1 MFYLDEPKSQKPTSI
16 FLRLSCQD
24 GRFKYSVRKKALPA
38 NWNGS
43 RLLIDPQKINAVL
56 NRVEN
61 IIHQLQLQRDLNGT
75 ALTKSL
81 VENTLNKALG
91 RELQAQKFFEV
102 IDRIIDDRESGKELT
117 PAGKRFSWHTIK
129 GYRHTLDNLKKFDK
143 NMTFEKI
150 TLKTYADLVAF
161 FNEKHDHSL
170 NAIGKTVK
178 NWKAFMKAAHKRG
191 VHENLVYLHED
202 FKVPAEDTYDV
213 YLDTGE
219 LEKIYNH
226 HLPNKNL
233 DIVRDWFIIDCFT
246 GLRISDIQL
255 LGKENILKDSI
266 RIVNEKTDTRVEIP
280 INSYIRAILK
290 KWRGLPPKVT
300 DQEMNRSI
308 KEVCELA
315 GIKDTV
321 LYSITKGGVR
331 RDFHY
336 KKYEMVSNHS
346 SRRSFIT
353 NLLNDGIPDNTVM
366 QLAGIKKHATLMKYK
381 KTKPEET
388 AKLMKGKSIFK

>member
-1 MFYLDEPKSQKPTSI
+1 MFSLKDPKATADTQI
-16 FLRLSCQD
+16 FLRLTCTD
-24 GRFKYSVRKKALPA
+24 GRLKYPVSRKVNPSHWV
-38 NWNGS
+38 NQ
-43 RLLIDPQKINAVL
+43 RCRPDPGKINAVL
-56 NRVEN
+56 NKIETVVR
-61 IIHQLQLQRDLNGT
+61 QLQLQRDLSGT
-75 ALTKSL
+75 PLTKTL

-91 RELQAQKFFEV
+91 RDKLAQKFYEV
-102 IDRIIDDRESGKELT
+102 IDQIINDREAGRELT
-117 PAGKRFSWHTIK
+117 PGGKRFSWHTIK
-129 GYRHTLDNLKKFDK
+129 GYRHTRDNLKKFDK

-150 TLKTYADLVAF
+150 SLKTYSDLVAF
-161 FNEKHDHSL
+161 FNARDHSL
-170 NAIGKTVK
+170 NAVGKTIK

-191 VHENLVYLHED
+191 IHENLIYLHED
-202 FKVPAEDTYDV
+202 FKIPAEETYDV
-213 YLDTGE
+213 YLAPDE
-219 LEKIYNH
+219 LKAIYEHN
-226 HLPNKNL
+226 LPNKTL

-255 LGKENILKDSI
+255 LNADNILKESI

-280 INSYIRAILK
+280 INSYIRSILK

-308 KEVCELA
+308 KQVCELA
-315 GIKDTV
+315 GIKETV

-331 RDFHY
+331 RDFHF
-336 KKYEMVSNHS
+336 KKWEMVSNHT

-366 QLAGIKKHATLMKYK
+366 QLAGIKKHGTLMKYK

>member
-1 MFYLDEPKSQKPTSI
+1 MFSLKDPKSTEVTHI
-16 FLRLSCQD
+16 FLRVSCID
-24 GRFKYSVRKKALPA
+24 GRLKYPVKKKVHPS
-38 NWNGS
+38 NWING
-43 RLLIDPQKINAVL
+43 RVKPDPGKINLVL
-56 NRVEN
+56 NKIETVVS
-61 IIHQLQLQRDLNGT
+61 QLLLQKELNGVP
-75 ALTKSL
+75 LTKSL

-91 RELQAQKFFEV
+91 RDIAAQKFYEV
-102 IDRIIDDRESGKELT
+102 IDRIIDDREAGRELT

-129 GYRHTLDNLKKFDK
+129 GYRHTRDNLLRFDK
-143 NMTFEKI
+143 HMTFEKI
-150 TLKTYADLVAF
+150 TMKTYSDLVAF
-161 FNEKHDHSL
+161 YNAKDHSL
-170 NAIGKTVK
+170 NALGKTIK
-178 NWKAFMKAAHKRG
+178 NWKAFLKAAHKRG
-191 VHENLVYLHED
+191 VHSNLVYMNED
-202 FKVPAEDTYDV
+202 FRIPAEDTYDV
-213 YLDTGE
+213 YLGPDE
-219 LEKIYNH
+219 LDRIYNH
-226 HLPNKNL
+226 HLANKVL
-233 DIVRDWFIIDCFT
+233 DQVRDWFIIDCFT

-255 LGKENILKDSI
+255 LTPDNILKDSI

-280 INSYIRAILK
+280 INSYIRSILK

-308 KEVCELA
+308 KQVCELA
-315 GIKDTV
+315 GIKETV

-331 RDFHY
+331 QDFHY
-336 KKYEMVSNHS
+336 KKYEMVSNHT